1 MQALQL
7 LALYRL
13 SYAALG
19 TLLNFSFLF
28 STSGHDVPT
37 LHSYCE
43 DEVRQP
49 VFGTQ

>member
-7 LALYRL
+7 LALYLL
-13 SYAALG
+13 SYVAVD

-37 LHSYCE
+37 PHSYCE